1 MAGLTSGIKSS
12 SSLGKV
18 TGTLSLVLA
27 QAPTLRIF
35 IDTCNE
41 DFKHHTLTTEETFQ
55 PSYSSTLYQRQLT
68 ESPVFVSRSFCWSLN
83 WLFRS
88 SLTLMS
94 WNIRDNLFMKSA
106 GIPTCIKMEGSLR
119 CCSSEFQSVLFDPL
133 TSLNHSTMFS
143 SFSLSALVSRMSRLN
158 RGWI

>member
-1 MAGLTSGIKSS
+1 MTPATRISD
-12 SSLGKV
+12 
-18 TGTLSLVLA
+18 T
-27 QAPTLRIF
+27 TLRQQKKH
-35 IDTCNE
+35 CNWQ
-41 DFKHHTLTTEETFQ
+41 FGS
-55 PSYSSTLYQRQLT
+55 PSYSSTLYQKQLT

-106 GIPTCIKMEGSLR
+106 GIPTCIKMKGSLR
-119 CCSSEFQSVLFDPL
+119 IPLSLQSVLVDPL

-158 RGWI
+158 RK

>member
-1 MAGLTSGIKSS
+1 MIAGLTSGIKSS

-35 IDTCNE
+35 IDTCKE
-41 DFKHHTLTTEETFQ
+41 DLKHHTLTTEA
-55 PSYSSTLYQRQLT
+55 TLQSQLLSHSLCQKQLT

-106 GIPTCIKMEGSLR
+106 GIPTCIKMKHSLK
-119 CCSSEFQSVLFDPL
+119 CCSREFHSVFNKFWLI
-133 TSLNHSTMFS
+133 H
-143 SFSLSALVSRMSRLN
+143 
-158 RGWI
+158 

>member
-1 MAGLTSGIKSS
+1 MIAGLTSGIKSS

-35 IDTCNE
+35 IDTCKE

-55 PSYSSTLYQRQLT
+55 PQLLCQKQLT

-106 GIPTCIKMEGSLR
+106 GIPTCIKMKGSLR
-119 CCSSEFQSVLFDPL
+119 IPLSLQSFLVDPL

>member
-1 MAGLTSGIKSS
+1 MIAGLTSGIKSS

-41 DFKHHTLTTEETFQ
+41 DFKHHTLTTEETIGS
-55 PSYSSTLYQRQLT
+55 PSYSSTLYQKQLT

-106 GIPTCIKMEGSLR
+106 GIPTCIKMKHSLK
-119 CCSSEFQSVLFDPL
+119 CCSRKFQSVLVAPL

-143 SFSLSALVSRMSRLN
+143 SFSLSALVSRISRLN
-158 RGWI
+158 RK

>member
-1 MAGLTSGIKSS
+1 MIAGLTSGIKSS

-41 DFKHHTLTTEETFQ
+41 DFKHHTLTAEETLHLAP
-55 PSYSSTLYQRQLT
+55 PSYFFTLLAIGTPELLFLSHQKQLT

-106 GIPTCIKMEGSLR
+106 GIPTCIKMKDSSK
-119 CCSSEFQSVLFDPL
+119 CCSREFQPVF
-133 TSLNHSTMFS
+133 NHFW
-143 SFSLSALVSRMSRLN
+143 L
-158 RGWI
+158 IH

>member
-1 MAGLTSGIKSS
+1 MCHWPNNTIAGLTSGIKSS

-41 DFKHHTLTTEETFQ
+41 DFKHHTLTTEATLRLAVGT
-55 PSYSSTLYQRQLT
+55 PSYFFTLYQMQLT

-106 GIPTCIKMEGSLR
+106 GIPTCNKMKGSLS
-119 CCSSEFQSVLFDPL
+119 CCSKEFHSVFYQLWL
-133 TSLNHSTMFS
+133 IH
-143 SFSLSALVSRMSRLN
+143 
-158 RGWI
+158 